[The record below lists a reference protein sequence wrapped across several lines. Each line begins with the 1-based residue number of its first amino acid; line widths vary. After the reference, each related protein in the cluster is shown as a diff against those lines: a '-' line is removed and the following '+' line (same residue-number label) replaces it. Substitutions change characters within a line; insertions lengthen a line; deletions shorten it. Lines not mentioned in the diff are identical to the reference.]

1 MNKPVVLITGG
12 LTGIGRAAAVA
23 FAKKGAK
30 VVVAGRRDEAGKA
43 LVEEL
48 RAFGS
53 EAEFINADVRKEDDV
68 RNMVDKTVARFGRL
82 DVAVNN
88 AATEGAVGPITDQTA
103 ESFAATFETNVLG
116 VVLSM
121 KHEVRAMQAQ
131 GSGSIINISSTYGHE
146 GAAFASIY
154 VGAKHAVEGITK
166 SVALEIAKS
175 GIRVNAVAPG
185 PTDTGMLTRFTGT
198 AENKAALATEVPL
211 GRLGLSEEVADG
223 IVFIASN
230 EASFITG
237 HVLNVDGGHSA
248 NWPTEGTTMTHTH
261 QTAPTQFVEAS
272 GHSLRLPTLRQI
284 GRRAA
289 RLQHALHRH
298 DGPLGPAVTDGLAA
312 TREVILFNNAGISSS
327 SGEVPT
333 TIEDMAANAAAF
345 IKALGLKQVDL
356 LGFSIGGIVAQALT
370 LAAPPLVR
378 RLILVGT
385 GPRSGEGMASLTPEA
400 QRIFGA
406 SYAEPDQLWQHV
418 HFDATETSQ
427 AAGAALPEALPPAPR
442 GPRSRGERQGRAC
455 ADRGAVQVGRAARE
469 AVRVPE
475 GDQAADAGG
484 QRRQRRDRLH
494 DQLVHPAAEHSGRAA
509 DPLPRRQPRLAVPIP
524 GALRPAR
531 VDVPVRVGCFSAFRL
546 RVPTPRT
553 LND

>member
-1 MNKPVVLITGG
+1 MTNKSVVLITGG

-30 VVVAGRRDEAGKA
+30 VVVSGRRDEAGKA

-68 RNMVDKTVARFGRL
+68 RNMVDTTVARFGRL

-166 SVALEIAKS
+166 SVALEVAKS

-198 AENKAALATEVPL
+198 AENKAALAKQVPL

-223 IVFIASN
+223 IVFIASD
-230 EASFITG
+230 EARFITG
-237 HVLNVDGGHSA
+237 HVLSVDGGHSA
-248 NWPTEGTTMTHTH
+248 N
-261 QTAPTQFVEAS
+261 
-272 GHSLRLPTLRQI
+272 
-284 GRRAA
+284 
-289 RLQHALHRH
+289 
-298 DGPLGPAVTDGLAA
+298 
-312 TREVILFNNAGISSS
+312 
-327 SGEVPT
+327 
-333 TIEDMAANAAAF
+333 
-345 IKALGLKQVDL
+345 
-356 LGFSIGGIVAQALT
+356 
-370 LAAPPLVR
+370 
-378 RLILVGT
+378 
-385 GPRSGEGMASLTPEA
+385 
-400 QRIFGA
+400 
-406 SYAEPDQLWQHV
+406 
-418 HFDATETSQ
+418 
-427 AAGAALPEALPPAPR
+427 
-442 GPRSRGERQGRAC
+442 
-455 ADRGAVQVGRAARE
+455 
-469 AVRVPE
+469 
-475 GDQAADAGG
+475 
-484 QRRQRRDRLH
+484 
-494 DQLVHPAAEHSGRAA
+494 
-509 DPLPRRQPRLAVPIP
+509 
-524 GALRPAR
+524 
-531 VDVPVRVGCFSAFRL
+531 
-546 RVPTPRT
+546 
-553 LND
+553 